1 MTNSEWRIASDGN
14 DDAHSLFRYSLFA
27 IRNYP
32 CLALLA
38 ILPFLLN
45 CQAMYFLTT
54 TETKTVQ
61 AEYAKI
67 GHRKV
72 AVVVW
77 ADRSTLDADPRARRR
92 VCDAVLYDL
101 KKHLL
106 DAQFVKAQEIEDFQ
120 ESSGLD
126 WEGMTQLET
135 CKELKCDM
143 VLRIDLLDYTTRSR
157 AAHELRRGRV
167 RGTVSLYEAES
178 GEQAV
183 YSTDVT
189 ASYPPADKQAS
200 TDETDAELIREA
212 VTQFGQEVGK
222 KFHDHE
228 ESLRGRK

>member
-1 MTNSEWRIASDGN
+1 MTNYELRMTNDGGAGNREGPGLAWRTIR
-14 DDAHSLFRYSLFA
+14 FSLFA
-27 IRNYP
+27 I
-32 CLALLA
+32 
-38 ILPFLLN
+38 LPFFLG

-54 TETKTVQ
+54 QETKTVK

-67 GHRKV
+67 GHRRV

-77 ADRSTLDADPRARRR
+77 ADRPTLDADPRARRR
-92 VCDAVLYDL
+92 VGDAILYDM
-101 KKHLL
+101 KKHLP
-106 DAQFVKAQEIEDFQ
+106 DAPFVKAQEVEDFQ
-120 ESSGLD
+120 ENSGLD

-143 VLRIDLLDYTTRSR
+143 ILRIDLLEYTTRSR

-167 RGTVSLYEAES
+167 RGTINLYEAES

-183 YSTDVT
+183 YSADVT

-200 TDETDAELIREA
+200 TDETDSELIREA
-212 VTQFGQEVGK
+212 VSQFGQAVGK

-228 ESLRGRK
+228 VSLRGRKP